1 MVEPL
6 EAFGKGVVSAVGLSV
21 LRGSDDYPIRK
32 VLYGTEQKEPVKGSK
47 SPEQGGPLG

>member
-6 EAFGKGVVSAVGLSV
+6 EAFGKAVVGAVGFV
-21 LRGSDDYPIRK
+21 CRGSDNYPIRK
-32 VLYGTEQKEPVKGSK
+32 ALYDTEQKEPVRGSK